1 MGIAPDHW
9 GPYVWAAIHLICM
22 GAPDVLSSADQ
33 LHYKTFFNNLANVI
47 PCDVCRTH
55 LKDNLEKLPID
66 PYLATKNELVKW
78 SIDLHN
84 LVNSQLGKP
93 IVSFEAAAKK
103 WRDVCD
109 NKHSNGVLNLGN
121 SGNSTKVGCPFPL
134 TGTAFGIGILIGGA
148 IAYYTMRHKAG
159 VSRR

>member
-33 LHYKTFFNNLANVI
+33 LNYKTFFNNLANVI
-47 PCDVCRTH
+47 PCDICRTH
-55 LKDNLEKLPID
+55 LKENLEKFPID
-66 PYLATKNELVKW
+66 PHLATKNELVKW

-93 IVSFEAAAKK
+93 VVAFEVASKK

-109 NKHSNGVLNLGN
+109 NKHSNGVLDGGTALVK
-121 SGNSTKVGCPFPL
+121 TGCPFPL
-134 TGTAFGIGILIGGA
+134 TGTAFGVGILIGGA
-148 IAYYTMRHKAG
+148 LAYYTMRHKTG
-159 VSRR
+159 GSSRR